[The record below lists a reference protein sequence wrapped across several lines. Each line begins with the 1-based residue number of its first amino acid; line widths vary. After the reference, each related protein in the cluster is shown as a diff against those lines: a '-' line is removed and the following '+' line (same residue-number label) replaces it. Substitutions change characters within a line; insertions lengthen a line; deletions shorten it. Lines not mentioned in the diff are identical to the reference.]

1 MSADFV
7 ATKNLAKPR
16 KQARQRLK
24 DRIAETL
31 NRLADFGDEY
41 REVRVREAMEWKRQ
55 ANPDV
60 EQFPL
65 LEASA
70 ARLGG
75 TPLQAANRI
84 LAADLQWRRKLALL
98 ETTVLVARRDI
109 TAGRNAAEIDAAV
122 EAAISSLDAIS
133 E

>member
-16 KQARQRLK
+16 KVARRRLK
-24 DRIAETL
+24 EQIAATL
-31 NRLADFGDEY
+31 DRLADFGDEY
-41 REVRVREAMEWKRQ
+41 REARVREAMEWKRQ
-55 ANPDV
+55 GNPDI

-65 LEASA
+65 LQASSE
-70 ARLGG
+70 RLGG

-84 LAADLQWRRKLALL
+84 LAADLQWRRKLAML
-98 ETTVLVARRDI
+98 ETTVLDARKNI

-122 EAAISSLDAIS
+122 EAAMIALSNIS